1 MQIAFLMIIAAV
13 GAIYAL
19 VTKKFRIGLGL
30 VIIILSLVLQIP
42 NMVSG
47 FWVDLFSAFSLILF
61 ALAVFVM
68 VYEKKKETKGIEENP
83 VEEKENGYDG
93 RGDEFKK

>member
-1 MQIAFLMIIAAV
+1 MQIAFLMIIAAA

-19 VTKKFRIGLGL
+19 MTKKFRIGLGL

-47 FWVDLFSAFSLILF
+47 FWVDLLSAFSLILF

-68 VYEKKKETKGIEENP
+68 VYEKKKETKSIEDNP
-83 VEEKENGYDG
+83 VKE
-93 RGDEFKK
+93 REDEYSDAIKK

>member
-1 MQIAFLMIIAAV
+1 MQIAFLMIIAAA

-42 NMVSG
+42 NMVHG
-47 FWVDLFSAFSLILF
+47 FWVDLLSAFSLILF

-68 VYEKKKETKGIEENP
+68 VYEKKKEEKKDVEDIES
-83 VEEKENGYDG
+83 VKVV
-93 RGDEFKK
+93 DE